1 MTQIIL
7 RYSNFYP
14 MAGGS
19 APKKSLW
26 FSWTST
32 VSTGGQISSQA
43 FKQNQ
48 ILTCTCKKKYVY
60 LRKNNDLIV
69 FNVMTVRSLID
80 SFIYDDFY
88 NIIDKNMSD
97 SNGGGQ
103 KEINII
109 DNWFIVNGV
118 LKNKKS
124 KR

>member
-1 MTQIIL
+1 M
-7 RYSNFYP
+7 
-14 MAGGS
+14 
-19 APKKSLW
+19 
-26 FSWTST
+26 
-32 VSTGGQISSQA
+32 
-43 FKQNQ
+43 
-48 ILTCTCKKKYVY
+48 TCTCKKKYVY
-60 LRKNNDLIV
+60 LRKNNDLEV

-103 KEINII
+103 KEINIR